1 MVMDATV
8 DGPAPIND
16 DPLDLTDPNADGNPL
31 TAAATTDEDT
41 AVAITLGP
49 IAALDANETFGDITI
64 GNVPSGAQL
73 SAGIDNGDGTWT
85 LTNAE
90 LVGLTLTP
98 AANSSDDLTL
108 TTAVTF
114 TDGDATR
121 TFNGTISVVVNAV
134 ADDVELDQ
142 GLTQLYEDTLIPL
155 ELEASL
161 ADTDGSETL
170 VSMTVAGVPEGAL
183 LSAGDFDSDTGL
195 WTVLAADIDSL
206 AITPA
211 EHDATDIV
219 LTLTLN
225 SEEVDPDNGVVIP
238 HTTEFEKVVYIDP
251 VADAAD
257 VVVLDTSGIG
267 GEPIALDITA
277 AVVDLDGSETI
288 SKVVISDVPADA
300 TLSAGVKNLDG
311 TWTLQADELIGLTFT
326 GVGENIDIP
335 LTVTTHVKDVDPD
348 SGLVSEIA
356 TSEILT
362 VSLTDGLDGP
372 APITD
377 DPLDPNDPNS
387 DGIHTA
393 RGEGDEDSAIALD
406 LGPLAH

>member
-1 MVMDATV
+1 M
-8 DGPAPIND
+8 
-16 DPLDLTDPNADGNPL
+16 
-31 TAAATTDEDT
+31 
-41 AVAITLGP
+41 
-49 IAALDANETFGDITI
+49 DANETFGDITI

-225 SEEVDPDNGVVIP
+225 SEEVIP
-238 HTTEFEKVVYIDP
+238 I
-251 VADAAD
+251 
-257 VVVLDTSGIG
+257 
-267 GEPIALDITA
+267 
-277 AVVDLDGSETI
+277 
-288 SKVVISDVPADA
+288 
-300 TLSAGVKNLDG
+300 
-311 TWTLQADELIGLTFT
+311 
-326 GVGENIDIP
+326 
-335 LTVTTHVKDVDPD
+335 
-348 SGLVSEIA
+348 
-356 TSEILT
+356 T
-362 VSLTDGLDGP
+362 VSLSPTPPSSKKWCTSIRSPMRRMWWCWIPVALV
-372 APITD
+372 AS
-377 DPLDPNDPNS
+377 PLPWISLQRSWISMAQKPS
-387 DGIHTA
+387 VKW
-393 RGEGDEDSAIALD
+393 
-406 LGPLAH
+406 